1 MKIPIS
7 TRDFLEGFMIH
18 TGLQDKV
25 AIVTGANHGIG
36 AATARALAAQGA
48 RVFLTYLRLPPLGT
62 PSEQAEGSD
71 THTPGLALYN
81 FQRSQTAEE
90 VIKQIRAQRGSVE
103 ALEADLTDLKTIPLL
118 FDRAEATFGTVDIL
132 INNAD
137 HCVADT
143 FLPPSQSEEAK
154 TPSGYAPTFISA
166 ASHDAHFAINSRAVA
181 LMMAEFA
188 RRRIE
193 QGKQWGR
200 IINVSTDGSAGFV
213 QEVSCGASKFALESY
228 SRAAASELGRYGIT
242 VNIVSPGPIQ
252 TGYIAPELEQQLNA
266 EIPLGRIGQPEDV
279 ADVVVFLAS
288 EQARW
293 LTGQLLFVGGGH
305 RMI

>member
-1 MKIPIS
+1 FLLSYAISLRIPW
-7 TRDFLEGFMIH
+7 
-18 TGLQDKV
+18 
-25 AIVTGANHGIG
+25 A
-36 AATARALAAQGA
+36 
-48 RVFLTYLRLPPLGT
+48 
-62 PSEQAEGSD
+62 SEQEKGSD
-71 THTPGLALYN
+71 MHTPGLALYN
-81 FQRSQTAEE
+81 FKRSQTAEE
-90 VIKQIRAQRGSVE
+90 VIEQIRSQGGWVE
-103 ALEADLTDLKTIPLL
+103 ALEANLTDLNAVGLL
-118 FDRAEATFGTVDIL
+118 FDRAEAVFGPVDIL

-137 HCVADT
+137 YCVADT
-143 FLPPSQSEEAK
+143 FLPPSRREEVLI
-154 TPSGYAPTFISA
+154 PSGYAPAFITA
-166 ASHDAHFAINSRAVA
+166 ASHDAHFAVNSRAVA

-193 QGKQWGR
+193 QGQQWGR

-213 QEVSCGASKFALESY
+213 HEVSYGASKFALESY

-252 TGYIAPELEQQLNA
+252 TGYIAPELEQRLNV

-279 ADVVVFLAS
+279 ADVVAFLAS

>member
-1 MKIPIS
+1 
-7 TRDFLEGFMIH
+7 MINPN
-18 TGLQDKV
+18 LLNKV
-25 AIVTGANHGIG
+25 VLITGANHGIG
-36 AATARALAAQGA
+36 AATAQALALQGA
-48 RVFLTYLRLPPLGT
+48 KIFINYLRLPPLGM
-62 PSEQAEGSD
+62 PSTQSQQEDDMPA
-71 THTPGLALYN
+71 PGLALYN
-81 FQRSQTAEE
+81 FKRSQTASD
-90 VIKQIRAQRGSVE
+90 VIEQIRSQGGTVE

-118 FDRAEATFGTVDIL
+118 FDRTEATLGPVDIL

-137 HCVADT
+137 YCVADT
-143 FLPPSQSEEAK
+143 FLSPGQDEEAM
-154 TPSGYAPTFISA
+154 TPAGYAPSFITA
-166 ASHDAHFAINSRAVA
+166 ASHDAHAAVNSRTVA

-193 QGKQWGR
+193 QGKHWGR
-200 IINVSTDGSAGFV
+200 IINISTDGSPGFV
-213 QEVSCGASKFALESY
+213 REVSYGASKFAMESY

-252 TGYIAPELEQQLNA
+252 TGYIAPELEQKLNL
-266 EIPLGRIGQPEDV
+266 EIPLGRVGQPEDV

>member
-1 MKIPIS
+1 
-7 TRDFLEGFMIH
+7 MIDP
-18 TGLQDKV
+18 GLQNKV
-25 AIVTGANHGIG
+25 VLITGANHGIG
-36 AATARALAAQGA
+36 AATARAIAVQGG
-48 RVFLTYLRLPPLGT
+48 RVFITYLRLPPLGT
-62 PSEQAEGSD
+62 PSEQAKGGD
-71 THTPGLALYN
+71 RHTPGLALYN
-81 FQRSQTAEE
+81 FKRSQTAEE
-90 VIKQIRAQRGSVE
+90 VSEQIRAQGGRVE

-118 FDRAEATFGTVDIL
+118 FDRAEAAFGPVDIL

-143 FLPPSQSEEAK
+143 FLPPSRSGEVLI
-154 TPSGYAPTFISA
+154 PSGYAPAFITA
-166 ASHDAHFAINSRAVA
+166 TSHDAHFAVNSRAVA

-213 QEVSCGASKFALESY
+213 QEVSYGASKFALESY
-228 SRAAASELGRYGIT
+228 SRAAASELGSYGIT

-252 TGYIAPELEQQLNA
+252 TGYIAPELEQRLNV
-266 EIPLGRIGQPEDV
+266 EIPSGRIGQPEDV

>member
-1 MKIPIS
+1 
-7 TRDFLEGFMIH
+7 
-18 TGLQDKV
+18 V
-25 AIVTGANHGIG
+25 
-36 AATARALAAQGA
+36 
-48 RVFLTYLRLPPLGT
+48 
-62 PSEQAEGSD
+62 
-71 THTPGLALYN
+71 LYN
-81 FQRSQTAEE
+81 FKRSQTAEE
-90 VIKQIRAQRGSVE
+90 VIGQIRAQGGVVE

-118 FDRAEATFGTVDIL
+118 FDRAEAAFGPVDIL

-137 HCVADT
+137 YCEADT
-143 FLPPSQSEEAK
+143 CLPPSQSGEA
-154 TPSGYAPTFISA
+154 TIPSGYAPTFITA
-166 ASHDAHFAINSRAVA
+166 ASHDAHFAVNSRSVA

-200 IINVSTDGSAGFV
+200 IINVSTDGSAGFAR
-213 QEVSCGASKFALESY
+213 EVSYGASKFALESY

-252 TGYIAPELEQQLNA
+252 TGYIAPELEQRLNV
-266 EIPLGRIGQPEDV
+266 EIPLGRIGYPEDV